1 MPYQQNIPDKISLG
15 TRLNLR
21 KANCITCKTV
31 FCCNLLKNGF
41 KWLAYVKQNLTGKFS
56 TREKANRQRKTQDE
70 MMAVKLLSTEEAQMV

>member
-15 TRLNLR
+15 TTCKTVL
-21 KANCITCKTV
+21 TCKTV

-56 TREKANRQRKTQDE
+56 TREKVNRQRKTQNE